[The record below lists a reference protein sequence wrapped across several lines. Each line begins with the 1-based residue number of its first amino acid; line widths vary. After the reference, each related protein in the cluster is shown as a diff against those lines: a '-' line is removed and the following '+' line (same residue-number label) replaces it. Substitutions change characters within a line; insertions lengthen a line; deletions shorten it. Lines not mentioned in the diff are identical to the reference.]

1 MGGAPLSRN
10 TLREPVAK
18 ARALRRPRSPSAHG
32 CSLRGVLGAERL
44 GPAAMS
50 QNGERS
56 RFLPTEERRFPR
68 ARQRALS
75 FSLGR
80 SVRAVLLASCGAP
93 SLEAGAGEARFPLEA
108 S

>member
-44 GPAAMS
+44 GPAAMN
-50 QNGERS
+50 QKGERS
-56 RFLPTEERRFPR
+56 RSLPTEEHRSSR
-68 ARQRALS
+68 AWRRALS